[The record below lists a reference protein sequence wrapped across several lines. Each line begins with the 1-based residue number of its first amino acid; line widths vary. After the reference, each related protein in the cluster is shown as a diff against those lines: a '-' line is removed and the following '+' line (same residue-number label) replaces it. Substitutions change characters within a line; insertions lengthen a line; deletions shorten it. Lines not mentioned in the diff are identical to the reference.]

1 MNKQSRIKEQA
12 AFETLMLAM
21 GIVGFLLIAV
31 TL

>member
-1 MNKQSRIKEQA
+1 MNKQSNFKQQA